1 MFVEIT
7 RHRTTCAYGISPSR
21 ATVIICA
28 HLLRLGQLIG
38 LAASFGPS
46 QSTTLAVVSWPSL
59 GSAAS
64 RARLLD
70 VCDMVGNV
78 LNIPSP
84 EVVLDAKDRK

>member
-1 MFVEIT
+1 MFVENM
-7 RHRTTCAYGISPSR
+7 RHRTTYAYGMSPST
-21 ATVIICA
+21 ATVMICA

-38 LAASFGPS
+38 LAASSGPS
-46 QSTTLAVVSWPSL
+46 QSTTLAVVSSPSL

-64 RARLLD
+64 RAMLLG
-70 VCDMVGNV
+70 VCDMAGNV